1 MALNAFLGFANTKL
15 IPLILA
21 VVGFGLLIVV
31 HELGHFL
38 FAKAF
43 GIHTPTFSIGFG
55 PALFERK
62 IGTTNFR
69 IAKIP
74 FGGYVEVAGLAEPG
88 QGDQAH
94 AYATG
99 EDSFA
104 HKPYWQKF
112 LVLMGGIIFNLLFAY
127 ITFAVLFMVGDSSR
141 EPAISVVQ
149 IVKDSAADKFGLKA
163 GDHLVAI
170 NQINALDES
179 GKPKNLDHIQ
189 DLFLE
194 EIKNNPNKEITIKV
208 LRKADETDPQGTWAE
223 QELHIILGEKKVEE
237 ATIGTLGA
245 FFSAPIQKLPF
256 FAAIKRSITHT
267 NQWIYNIVH
276 GLKSMFT
283 QRSLKGAGGP
293 VMIVAQTFKFA
304 QSGLLPLLV
313 FLAIM
318 SINLAV
324 FNLLPLGI
332 TDGGNLLFAT
342 IEAII
347 RRPTP
352 EFIRIGVNLISIA
365 LFGLLFLYLTFQDVA
380 QLFGGFFTAAFAKIM
395 SLFS

>member
-1 MALNAFLGFANTKL
+1 MALNALFTFTNTKL

-38 FAKAF
+38 FAKLF

-55 PALFERK
+55 PALYEKK

-88 QGDQAH
+88 QGEQAH
-94 AYATG
+94 AYAQG
-99 EDSFA
+99 EASFA
-104 HKPYWQKF
+104 DKYYWQKF

-127 ITFAVLFMVGDSSR
+127 ITFAILFMVGDTSR

-149 IVKDSAADKFGLKA
+149 VVKDSAAEKYGLKA
-163 GDHLVAI
+163 GDQLLSINAI
-170 NQINALDES
+170 NANDEK
-179 GKPKNLDHIQ
+179 GKPNNLDQIQ
-189 DLFLE
+189 ELFLK
-194 EIKNNPNKEITIKV
+194 EIESNPNKEISIEIMRKNEANEKAGWIK
-208 LRKADETDPQGTWAE
+208 K
-223 QELHIILGEKKVEE
+223 ELHITLGEKKVDQK
-237 ATIGTLGA
+237 ILGA
-245 FFSAPIQKLPF
+245 LGAAFVAPLQKLPF
-256 FAAIKRSITHT
+256 IEAIKRSITHT

-276 GLKSMFT
+276 GLKSMFS

-304 QSGLLPLLV
+304 QNGLLPLFI

-342 IEAII
+342 IEFII

-352 EFIRIGVNLISIA
+352 EWIRIGVNIISIA
-365 LFGLLFLYLTFQDVA
+365 LFAILFLYLTFQDVI
-380 QLFGGFFTAAFAKIM
+380 QLFGGFFSALYAKIVN
-395 SLFS
+395 LF